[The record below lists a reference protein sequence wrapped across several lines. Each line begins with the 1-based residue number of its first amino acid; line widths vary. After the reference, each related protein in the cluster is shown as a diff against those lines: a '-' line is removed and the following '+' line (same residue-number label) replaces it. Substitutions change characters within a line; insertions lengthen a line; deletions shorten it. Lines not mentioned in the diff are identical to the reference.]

1 MAVSQISSRP
11 RLASMSVSRTLNA
24 THFPSGETWG
34 LPTRCIASMSSTVR
48 PLAWPTPTVAT
59 VKNSVT
65 NIVFATD
72 MAASYHIDVPSVR
85 VMSSRLLALF
95 MAITVAAC
103 SSSSRR
109 PRRPGQEYLAAI
121 EMTGNTA
128 IETDALVRGLSLDRA
143 RRGGRGI
150 DEYQL
155 SL

>member
-1 MAVSQISSRP
+1 
-11 RLASMSVSRTLNA
+11 
-24 THFPSGETWG
+24 
-34 LPTRCIASMSSTVR
+34 
-48 PLAWPTPTVAT
+48 
-59 VKNSVT
+59 
-65 NIVFATD
+65 FATD

-155 SL
+155 SLDVQRIESAYQRRGYLNVVVDPRVEREGDAATLIFDITEGPQATAIVDISGLPTDIPA